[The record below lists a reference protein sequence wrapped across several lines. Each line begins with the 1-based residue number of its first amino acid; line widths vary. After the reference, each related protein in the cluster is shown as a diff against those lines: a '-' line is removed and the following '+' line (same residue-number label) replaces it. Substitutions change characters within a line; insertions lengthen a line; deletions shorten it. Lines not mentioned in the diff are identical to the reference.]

1 MNIPFF
7 AFIFCEK
14 KRLGFTG
21 SKQKRPVITTSLPQ
35 KSNIMKTHIIIQVT
49 GESGPLPRN
58 TNDPVAKFDRLPVA
72 CHDFTMAEP
81 CIFVVPSSTTT
92 VTVVFTIAA
101 SLGNVPAPNR

>member
-7 AFIFCEK
+7 CFYLLREKAFWVYRLQTEK
-14 KRLGFTG
+14 AR
-21 SKQKRPVITTSLPQ
+21 ITASLSQ

-49 GESGPLPRN
+49 GESGPFPRN

-72 CHDFTMAEP
+72 CHDFTIAEP

-101 SLGNVPAPNR
+101 SVGNVPAPNR